1 MGRQETHDHKKEKNT
16 KPHKKTRALSPQVLL
31 LARYL
36 SPAASLKYSCNYDH
50 VSTGKYKMSNIN
62 MHFTES
68 SCLFSSL
75 ISWCSFQIWK
85 VHIKMQ

>member
-1 MGRQETHDHKKEKNT
+1 MAKTQNYKKRKIMGRQETHDHKKEKNT

-62 MHFTES
+62 MHF
-68 SCLFSSL
+68 LL
-75 ISWCSFQIWK
+75 KVPVSF
-85 VHIKMQ
+85 HP